1 VIHPRIAIGIAVLLS
16 LGGCDV
22 NTALERVS
30 EARRLSADLLVQF
43 SKADHATD
51 RAVMADTD
59 ETSVTFAHEAERST
73 EAVRKDSEALA
84 PILRQLGFETELD
97 LLRQFDAQ
105 FADYRALDRSILD
118 LAVENTNLK
127 AQRLS
132 FGAAREA
139 ADAFRDS
146 LEAIA
151 PADAAR
157 DAWHVKALAASA
169 LANARDIQALQ
180 APHIAEADDAAMAA
194 LEKRMASSE
203 KEARNALQA
212 LGGLIQPGPV
222 APQYQCPIARPGA
235 EPEADDHRGV

>member
-1 VIHPRIAIGIAVLLS
+1 MSNSRTITNVIALVLLF
-16 LGGCDV
+16 GGCDV
-22 NTALERVS
+22 NRALERVS

-43 SKADHATD
+43 TKAAHATD

-59 ETSVTFAHEAERST
+59 DVSLTFAHEAEQATATIQRD
-73 EAVRKDSEALA
+73 AEALA
-84 PILRQLGFETELD
+84 PILRELSFEKELD
-97 LLRQFDAQ
+97 LLQQFDTQ
-105 FADYRALDRSILD
+105 FADYRTLDRSILD

-157 DAWHVKALAASA
+157 DAWHVKAL
-169 LANARDIQALQ
+169 R
-180 APHIAEADDAAMAA
+180 
-194 LEKRMASSE
+194 
-203 KEARNALQA
+203 
-212 LGGLIQPGPV
+212 QPSRVHATFMP
-222 APQYQCPIARPGA
+222 CRPRISRK
-235 EPEADDHRGV
+235 PTMRR